1 MREGKRKGYEQR
13 EADKH
18 FRREQE
24 RREMTRKERRKA
36 DRRDRKKA
44 GVKRVRNKE
53 FARVTYIFVAL
64 FLGMM
69 GYIVHFQIVK
79 SQELVNSPYNARKDS
94 FAEQVIRGDILDRNG
109 MVLARTV
116 VAEDGTEVREYPYG
130 SLFAHVIGY
139 SEHGTSGLES
149 VANFELL
156 TSNAFFLEK
165 LKNEFQDQK
174 NHGDSVVTTLDLNL
188 QQAASDA
195 LGSLK
200 GAVVV
205 IEPGTG
211 KILAMVSKPDFDPNL
226 VDSNWDS
233 LNSNENSVLL
243 NRATQG
249 QYAPGS
255 TFKVVTTLEYMRE
268 NLEEYPLY
276 GYNCS
281 GAIEKDGTTISCF
294 GGHVHGQVSL
304 ADSLAYSCNASFCNI
319 GLTLDVLGFRNTAK
333 ELLFDSKLP
342 SVLPYSGSKFMLDD
356 TDGSAAKMMTA
367 MGQGQTQVSPYHMA
381 LITCA
386 IANGGVLMKPYLID
400 SVMNY
405 TGQEVDKN
413 LPKEYKTLMAA
424 DEAAELK
431 KFMSGVVD
439 YGTASVLSGQSYT
452 AAGKTGTAEYSSDK
466 EKDHSWFIGMT
477 NVDNPE
483 LVISVIIE
491 SADGAA
497 KAVNVA
503 KQVLDSYY

>member
-1 MREGKRKGYEQR
+1 M
-13 EADKH
+13 
-18 FRREQE
+18 
-24 RREMTRKERRKA
+24 
-36 DRRDRKKA
+36 
-44 GVKRVRNKE
+44 
-53 FARVTYIFVAL
+53 
-64 FLGMM
+64 
-69 GYIVHFQIVK
+69 
-79 SQELVNSPYNARKDS
+79 
-94 FAEQVIRGDILDRNG
+94 
-109 MVLARTV
+109 
-116 VAEDGTEVREYPYG
+116 
-130 SLFAHVIGY
+130 
-139 SEHGTSGLES
+139 
-149 VANFELL
+149 
-156 TSNAFFLEK
+156 
-165 LKNEFQDQK
+165 
-174 NHGDSVVTTLDLNL
+174 TTLDLNL

-367 MGQGQTQVSPYHMA
+367 MGQGR
-381 LITCA
+381 
-386 IANGGVLMKPYLID
+386 
-400 SVMNY
+400 
-405 TGQEVDKN
+405 
-413 LPKEYKTLMAA
+413 
-424 DEAAELK
+424 
-431 KFMSGVVD
+431 
-439 YGTASVLSGQSYT
+439 
-452 AAGKTGTAEYSSDK
+452 
-466 EKDHSWFIGMT
+466 
-477 NVDNPE
+477 
-483 LVISVIIE
+483 
-491 SADGAA
+491 
-497 KAVNVA
+497 
-503 KQVLDSYY
+503 

>member
-1 MREGKRKGYEQR
+1 
-13 EADKH
+13 
-18 FRREQE
+18 
-24 RREMTRKERRKA
+24 
-36 DRRDRKKA
+36 
-44 GVKRVRNKE
+44 
-53 FARVTYIFVAL
+53 
-64 FLGMM
+64 MM

-255 TFKVVTTLEYMRE
+255 NIRIYEGK
-268 NLEEYPLY
+268 P
-276 GYNCS
+276 
-281 GAIEKDGTTISCF
+281 
-294 GGHVHGQVSL
+294 GG
-304 ADSLAYSCNASFCNI
+304 I
-319 GLTLDVLGFRNTAK
+319 
-333 ELLFDSKLP
+333 P
-342 SVLPYSGSKFMLDD
+342 
-356 TDGSAAKMMTA
+356 
-367 MGQGQTQVSPYHMA
+367 
-381 LITCA
+381 
-386 IANGGVLMKPYLID
+386 
-400 SVMNY
+400 
-405 TGQEVDKN
+405 
-413 LPKEYKTLMAA
+413 
-424 DEAAELK
+424 
-431 KFMSGVVD
+431 
-439 YGTASVLSGQSYT
+439 
-452 AAGKTGTAEYSSDK
+452 
-466 EKDHSWFIGMT
+466 
-477 NVDNPE
+477 
-483 LVISVIIE
+483 
-491 SADGAA
+491 
-497 KAVNVA
+497 AVW
-503 KQVLDSYY
+503 L